1 MKRGSK
7 WLIAISGVAI
17 SVLLFHLFAFTSYYI
32 PSAGME
38 NTLIQSECIV
48 VNKWSYGLRLPF
60 MSLFSYIRLRERGVE
75 KGDVT
80 VFNNPANIL
89 QPVIDRR
96 EVFIGRCGGI
106 PGDTLSVDSLFT
118 VILSTDR
125 QVNPDE
131 KALYSYPKHKE
142 QALSA
147 HFHSLSIAD
156 NKLMGQDG
164 DNYVRSL
171 SRYEYYLLQQA
182 IIKNDSL
189 WIVPFTARNSG
200 NARTLIIPK
209 KGQTV
214 KIEPWNAMLFGNT
227 IVLHEKK
234 QAEVVNNT
242 LYIEGAPIR
251 EYTFSQDYYWMVSDN
266 SVNLADSRLFGLVPQ
281 SHIIG
286 KAFLIWFSKERGTSV
301 FEGYR
306 WNRFF
311 KNVQ

>member
-1 MKRGSK
+1 
-7 WLIAISGVAI
+7 
-17 SVLLFHLFAFTSYYI
+17 
-32 PSAGME
+32 
-38 NTLIQSECIV
+38 V
-48 VNKWSYGLRLPF
+48 VG
-60 MSLFSYIRLRERGVE
+60 

-80 VFNNPANIL
+80 VFNNPANTL
-89 QPVIDRR
+89 QLVIDRR
-96 EVFIGRCGGI
+96 QIFIGRCGGI
-106 PGDTLSVDSLFT
+106 PGDTLSVDSLFII
-118 VILSTDR
+118 ILSTCK

-131 KALYSYPKHKE
+131 KALYSYPKYKE
-142 QALSA
+142 KTLYNL
-147 HFHSLSIAD
+147 FNSLSIAD

-164 DNYVRSL
+164 DNYVRSF

-189 WIVPFTARNSG
+189 WIFPFTAKNSG
-200 NARTLIIPK
+200 SVRVLTIPK

-214 KIEPWNAMLFGNT
+214 KIEPWNTMLFRNT

-234 QAEVVNNT
+234 QAEVINNT
-242 LYIEGAPIR
+242 LYIDDIPVH

-266 SVNLADSRLFGLVPQ
+266 SVNLTDSRLFGLVPQ

-286 KAFLIWFSKERGTSV
+286 KAFFIWFSKERSTSV

-311 KNVQ
+311 KKIQ